1 MKGTFKIIISP
12 NGQDIKI
19 DVGDVIGAS
28 CTTLSKVFTDLGN
41 KTEVERKNEYF
52 METSDNILVSG

>member
-28 CTTLSKVFTDLGN
+28 CTTLSKVFTDLGS
-41 KTEVERKNEYF
+41 KTEVERKQEYY
-52 METSDNILVSG
+52 MEAEDNILVNG